1 MEKLLEISGLKT
13 YFYTDRGV
21 VKAVDGAHLDLLKG
35 EVVGVAGESG
45 CGKSTLGH
53 SIIRLVPPPG
63 RIVGG
68 KILYKGL
75 DLLSLSEEEFR
86 KIRWREISMIFQAA
100 MNVLNP
106 VYTVGEQ
113 IAEVFMVHN
122 GLSKKEA
129 LEKARELLSLV
140 GVDPRRANS
149 YPHEMSGGMKQR
161 VVIAMALALS
171 PSVVVADE
179 PTTALDVIVQAQ
191 IINLLKRLRSKL
203 GLSMIFIS
211 HDLSL
216 IAEIA
221 DRVAV
226 MYAGQIVE
234 LGSSSMLYREPR
246 HPYTRGLLESI
257 PRLRGDLRKLTWIE
271 GAPPDLVNPPEGCR
285 FAPRCSYRM
294 SICSREEPPLA
305 SIEPGYYVK
314 CWLYA

>member
-140 GVDPRRANS
+140 GVDP
-149 YPHEMSGGMKQR
+149 
-161 VVIAMALALS
+161 
-171 PSVVVADE
+171 
-179 PTTALDVIVQAQ
+179 
-191 IINLLKRLRSKL
+191 
-203 GLSMIFIS
+203 
-211 HDLSL
+211 
-216 IAEIA
+216 
-221 DRVAV
+221 
-226 MYAGQIVE
+226 
-234 LGSSSMLYREPR
+234 
-246 HPYTRGLLESI
+246 
-257 PRLRGDLRKLTWIE
+257 
-271 GAPPDLVNPPEGCR
+271 
-285 FAPRCSYRM
+285 
-294 SICSREEPPLA
+294 
-305 SIEPGYYVK
+305 
-314 CWLYA
+314 

>member
-13 YFYTDRGV
+13 YFFTDRGV
-21 VKAVDGAHLDLLKG
+21 VKAVDGAHLDLSKG

-68 KILYKGL
+68 KILYRGL

-113 IAEVFMVHN
+113 IAEVYTVHN

-140 GVDPRRANS
+140 GVDPRRVNS
-149 YPHEMSGGMKQR
+149 YPHELSGGMKQR

-285 FAPRCSYRM
+285 FAPRCGYRM

-305 SIEPGYYVK
+305 SIAPGYYVK